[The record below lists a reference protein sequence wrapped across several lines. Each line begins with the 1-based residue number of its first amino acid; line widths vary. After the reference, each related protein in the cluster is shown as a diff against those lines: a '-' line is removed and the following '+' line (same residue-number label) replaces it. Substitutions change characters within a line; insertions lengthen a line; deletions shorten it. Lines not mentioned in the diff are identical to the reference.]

1 MFAPR
6 AARTSRRRQRT
17 SSDDSVG
24 PPKAKR
30 QRSVLRQSGDTTAA
44 SLLRDNAAEAQ
55 SATSALS
62 NDHDLATDPT
72 GLESLPIRGAKP
84 SEASKGD
91 SEGAVALV
99 SQMLL

>member
-6 AARTSRRRQRT
+6 AARLSRRRQRT

-44 SLLRDNAAEAQ
+44 SLARDNGVEVQ
-55 SATSALS
+55 TATSALS
-62 NDHDLATDPT
+62 NDHGLATDST
-72 GLESLPIRGAKP
+72 GLESHLPIRGAKQT
-84 SEASKGD
+84 EGSKGD
-91 SEGAVALV
+91 SEGAVTLV
-99 SQMLL
+99 S